1 MTYKLLWLLSE
12 FIFRNLF
19 LDYFITFNISKKNKL
34 SEFPGGFVKHVI
46 NDTVAAAALNPDQL
60 QIFSLCDLD
69 HLKTKNQNFAL
80 PQTTS
85 DSWLFGDPIESLK
98 KARIKVACK
107 KKKKNGKILTSCP
120 LSVRIGRGIGTNGI
134 PIPPKRPI

>member
-107 KKKKNGKILTSCP
+107 KKKKKE
-120 LSVRIGRGIGTNGI
+120 
-134 PIPPKRPI
+134 KY